1 MIIRLVV
8 LQIKQNIL
16 YSLKEKTMDKNLVIG
31 IWIVSAIYCLYKL
44 FKRSKNVSLDG
55 VIGYSPGLEIVMVLL
70 IGPLLAIID
79 FSLTWIRIYKDEE
92 EARRRK
98 Q

>member
-16 YSLKEKTMDKNLVIG
+16 YSLKEKTMDKNLLIG

-79 FSLTWIRIYKDEE
+79 FSLTWIRIYKDAE